1 MFVKTFKTMSVVS
14 ILSLGA
20 GLSGCGWF
28 DFGPAPAA
36 TQQTHAAL
44 TMDDVLR
51 LGMTHQNR
59 SVTPVLYRAGPDDSW
74 TVMQESLRQIQ
85 ITMGRADDTDAFN
98 HGQKIRK
105 AFIMAARAQA
115 IMPQIEYIIA
125 HSGQDHDIETLK
137 DFYARLNAGRH
148 DLAQILGLPD
158 GGLPPLD
165 ATPISM
171 SETIPALADLE
182 LLALN
187 NRPEIRMEM
196 DHAIDAETLR
206 QQILTTFP
214 GVQKILA
221 RHPDQAGWNDFAKS
235 YSQSL
240 NRLFTMPLQMKD
252 DTTRAMLTRL
262 RQESLGAAV
271 LAQVHMA
278 HDRYQTAHANA
289 AAASAILTEINALS
303 QPSAP
308 AQLSAE
314 AAQVLTQAQLYAAFT
329 DLLHAVGKSGTIRAL
344 QNKNPLI
351 QDAVYDGT
359 AYITETGLINTATS
373 PRIPFAQKISGQ
385 QGEGAVTIA
394 RAMREQTSPLDL
406 PGRAI
411 RKLLDAPISE
421 P

>member
-1 MFVKTFKTMSVVS
+1 MFTKTLKTMSMVS
-14 ILSLGA
+14 LLSLGM

-28 DFGPAPAA
+28 VDASPESVAM
-36 TQQTHAAL
+36 QQAHAAL

-51 LGMTHQNR
+51 LGMTHQDA
-59 SVTPVLYRAGPDDSW
+59 PVSPVSYRTGSDDSW

-85 ITMGRADDTDAFN
+85 VTMGRADDTDAFN
-98 HGQKIRK
+98 HAQKIRK
-105 AFIMAARAQA
+105 AFIMTARAQA
-115 IMPQIEYIIA
+115 IMPQIEQAIA
-125 HSGQDHDIETLK
+125 TSDQDQDIETLK
-137 DFYARLNAGRH
+137 DFYARLTMGQR
-148 DLAQILGLPD
+148 DLAVILRVPD
-158 GGLPPLD
+158 GAVPLLD
-165 ATPISM
+165 ATSVTM
-171 SETIPALADLE
+171 SETVPALADLE

-214 GVQKILA
+214 GVEKILA
-221 RHPDQAGWNDFAKS
+221 RHPDQAGWNIFAKT

-262 RQESLGAAV
+262 RQESLGAAI

-278 HDRYQTAHANA
+278 HDRYQTAQANA
-289 AAASAILTEINALS
+289 AAASTILTEINALS
-303 QPSAP
+303 PQSTP
-308 AQLSAE
+308 ARLSAE
-314 AAQVLTQAQLYAAFT
+314 AAQILTHAQLYAAFT
-329 DLLHAVGKSGTIRAL
+329 DLLHAVGKSGTIPAL
-344 QNKNPLI
+344 QNKNLLM
-351 QDAVYDGT
+351 QDAVYDGQ
-359 AYITETGLINTATS
+359 AYITGAGLMNTATN

-394 RAMREQTSPLDL
+394 RSMRETSPLDL